1 MVEPLGIVVKLLSS
15 YFTPGIRTLAHPACF
30 FFFFLSLPL
39 SSLSLSPY
47 KERIRIFLLNQE
59 K

>member
-15 YFTPGIRTLAHPACF
+15 YFTPGIRALAHPAC
-30 FFFFLSLPL
+30 FFFLSLPL
-39 SSLSLSPY
+39 SSLSLSPH
-47 KERIRIFLLNQE
+47 KERIRIFLLNQA

>member
-30 FFFFLSLPL
+30 FFFFFSLPAPQFAL
-39 SSLSLSPY
+39 SVSLQG
-47 KERIRIFLLNQE
+47 KN
-59 K
+59 